1 MIRTLRPCV
10 CVCICLR
17 VCVAFVPRGVR
28 LVLQALL
35 ACGLCAPNN
44 AKVPISTAMSASSW
58 YENALDEN
66 GESCHEGR
74 TATVDGFKRVT
85 ARVWRCGLSLV

>member
-58 YENALDEN
+58 YSMRMHLMRMA
-66 GESCHEGR
+66 SH
-74 TATVDGFKRVT
+74 VT
-85 ARVWRCGLSLV
+85 RGAPLL